1 MEYNKIIV
9 DRPGEYVQ
17 RITLNNPEKRNP
29 LCNEMRGELYH
40 ALESAEVD
48 DSLRV
53 SIIRGAGKGF
63 STGYNLVHGLTGD
76 HGKSIND
83 ATQPF
88 YTAGGLG
95 GWPRHIVEGGFRM
108 WDMAKPI
115 IAQVH
120 GFCIAGATEL
130 SLACDLVYVAE
141 DTNIGYPIVRNG
153 TPPNV
158 QFYPW
163 LIGMRDAMEMMLTG
177 DSISGAEAAENG
189 FANRAY
195 PADELEDAVLA
206 MAERVAKV
214 PSDVQQFNKRAVH
227 AQMEEMGIRT
237 GLRKG
242 TELQFLARYTD
253 TAGGWIEGARENL
266 NAALAKRDEAF
277 GDYGQSK
284 D

>member
-1 MEYNKIIV
+1 MEYSKIIV
-9 DRPGEYVQ
+9 DRPREYVQ

-29 LCNEMRGELYH
+29 LCNEMRGEMYH
-40 ALESAEVD
+40 ALESADVD
-48 DSLRV
+48 DSVRV
-53 SIIRGAGKGF
+53 SIIRGAGPGF
-63 STGYNLVHGLTGD
+63 STGYNLIHGLTGD

-83 ATQPF
+83 KTQPF

-95 GWPRHIVEGGFRM
+95 GWPRNVVEGGFRM

-115 IAQVH
+115 IAQIH

-163 LIGMRDAMEMMLTG
+163 LMGMRDAMEMMLTG

-253 TAGGWIEGARENL
+253 TAGGWMEAARENL
-266 NAALAKRDEAF
+266 KQAFSQRDAAF
-277 GDYGQSK
+277 GDYSQTK
-284 D
+284 K